1 MTFRHRHQSSRKIS
15 PGSILRIPALP
26 THTPETTVSAG
37 PSILLRA
44 ASNQK
49 NRHRTDQ
56 HPPTL
61 LWLSHNSGGA
71 AAQEGFRLVP
81 TLGQKKM
88 TLLLF
93 PGRGFPRTAGD
104 WGPGE
109 TAPPCR

>member
-1 MTFRHRHQSSRKIS
+1 MTFPHRHQSFRKIYPGPS
-15 PGSILRIPALP
+15 PRIPGLP

-56 HPPTL
+56 HPPEL
-61 LWLSHNSGGA
+61 LWLSRNSDDA

-81 TLGQKKM
+81 TLGQKK
-88 TLLLF
+88 TTSIRF
-93 PGRGFPRTAGD
+93 PGRGSPRTAGD

-109 TAPPCR
+109 S